1 MFFLQAA
8 IAGAAAWWFF
18 IREGENEQI
27 PDVSMS
33 NVLSSSKNDQN
44 DGNLHI

>member
-1 MFFLQAA
+1 MLLQAA

-27 PDVSMS
+27 PDVSNS
-33 NVLSSSKNDQN
+33 NLIPFS
-44 DGNLHI
+44 